1 MSDNRFHKE
10 RRSGRAPA
18 MMQGLESRSLL
29 AASATLVTEIFSGAI
44 SGVSWSSA
52 RQRAVF
58 GTDLVFAAADG
69 SAYISDGTDAGTQKL
84 TMDGFTEASEFV
96 AGGKYVYFT
105 GRGYDFEEGN
115 EPTEVWRSTGT
126 TQSTT
131 GLTTFAGAAIP
142 TDLRYVNGKLVF
154 FSIGTNTPALWTLS
168 NNQFDP
174 QAYLASIEHGSF
186 MAQANGTQFFT
197 GRSPDGTQVGLWA
210 TNGVQSGFVR
220 DFSFGSSNG
229 INANYFA
236 SNSIEYKTRLYFNAS
251 TPSAFAE
258 PWRSDGTESGTL
270 MVANIN
276 AADSSSPTQ
285 YAVSGGTLYFVATG
299 GASKGN
305 YQIYSTTGT
314 GATKITALASGSI
327 ANLTD
332 VGGTLFFTYQ
342 PNNSSVSRLYKL
354 VGNKPTLVGGTS
366 PADLTTVGNTLF
378 FSAADS
384 KNVRRLYQFD
394 GAAIE
399 LVDGQAGTNPSGM
412 INVNGSLFFQA
423 SDPATGTELRVI
435 RNVPVVKPDIG
446 LRIKPDKTTIN
457 EGDSITFKATT
468 AAGVKIAKYYWNT
481 ADSDETGYVVDDAI
495 RSETY
500 YSNRTDNAPFTVRL
514 KVKTEAGQTYTT
526 STKIIVKNV
535 APKIVSAAM
544 ASNWT
549 TYLAMDYSVKVADPG
564 KLDDVQVS
572 ITWGDGR
579 NTTEHVGSDGFVR
592 GRHRFLAL
600 SSGPGNIRIRAFD
613 GEGAAHVV
621 KKTVRITPLAEAVHG
636 KVVNLMIGGTE
647 DGDTLQI
654 KKSAVQPGTG
664 KVALDFIL
672 NGTPLGSR
680 TLDANAIIDAS
691 MGPGDDSILVDSV
704 VTKSGVEFN
713 ASGDEGIDTLNGTTI
728 K

>member
-1 MSDNRFHKE
+1 MQSLE
-10 RRSGRAPA
+10 GRT
-18 MMQGLESRSLL
+18 LL
-29 AASATLVTEIFSGAI
+29 AASATLVTELFSGPTA
-44 SGVSWSSA
+44 GVNWTNA

-58 GTDLVFAAADG
+58 GNDLVFAAADG
-69 SAYISDGTDAGTQKL
+69 GAYVSDGTDAGTVRL
-84 TMDGFTEASEFV
+84 TEDDFSEANEFV

-105 GRGYDFEEGN
+105 GRGMDLEDGA
-115 EPTEVWRSTGT
+115 EPTEVWRSDGT
-126 TQSTT
+126 EQSAADV
-131 GLTTFAGAAIP
+131 TTFAGAAIP
-142 TDLRYVNGKLVF
+142 IDLRYVNGKLVF

-174 QAYLASIEHGSF
+174 QAYLASIENGSF

-197 GRSPDGTQVGLWA
+197 GRSPDGSQVGLWA
-210 TNGVQSGFVR
+210 TNGVQAGFVR

-236 SNSIEYKTRLYFNAS
+236 SNSVEYKTRLYFNAS

-299 GASKGN
+299 GAAKGN
-305 YQIYSTTGT
+305 YQIYSSTGT
-314 GATKITALASGSI
+314 GATKVTALANGSFS
-327 ANLTD
+327 NLTD
-332 VGGTLFFTYQ
+332 VGGTLYFTYQ
-342 PNNSSVSRLYKL
+342 PNNSSISRLYKL
-354 VGNKPTLVGGTS
+354 VGNKPTLVGATS
-366 PADLTTVGNTLF
+366 PAELTAVGNTLF
-378 FSAADS
+378 FSAADAKS
-384 KNVRRLYQFD
+384 VRRLYQYD
-394 GAAIE
+394 GATIE
-399 LVDGQAGTNPSGM
+399 LVGGQAGTNPFGM

-423 SDPATGTELRVI
+423 TDPAAGTELRVI
-435 RNVPVVKPDIG
+435 RNVPVVKPDID
-446 LRIKPDKTTIN
+446 LRIKPDKSTIN
-457 EGDSITFKATT
+457 EGESITFKATT
-468 AAGVKIAKYYWNT
+468 AAGVKIAKYYWDT
-481 ADSDETGYVVDDAI
+481 VDGDDGGYVVDDAI
-495 RSETY
+495 RSNTY
-500 YSNRTDNAPFTVRL
+500 YANRPNNAPFTVRL
-514 KVKTEAGQTYTT
+514 KVKTQAGHTYTT
-526 STKIIVKNV
+526 STKIVVKNV

-549 TYLAMDYSVKVADPG
+549 TYLAMDYSIKVADPG
-564 KLDDVQVS
+564 KLDDVKVS

-579 NTTEHVGSDGFVR
+579 NTTESLGVDGFVR

-600 SSGPGNIRIRAFD
+600 SSGPGNVRIRAFD
-613 GEGAAHVV
+613 GEGGTHIL
-621 KKTVRITPLAEAVHG
+621 KKTIRITPLAEAVHG
-636 KVVNLMIGGTE
+636 KVINLMIGGTE
-647 DGDTLQI
+647 DGDTLRI

-672 NGTPLGSR
+672 NGTPLGTR
-680 TLDANAIIDAS
+680 TLDPNAIIDAS

-713 ASGDEGIDTLNGTTI
+713 ASGDEGTDTLNGTAI